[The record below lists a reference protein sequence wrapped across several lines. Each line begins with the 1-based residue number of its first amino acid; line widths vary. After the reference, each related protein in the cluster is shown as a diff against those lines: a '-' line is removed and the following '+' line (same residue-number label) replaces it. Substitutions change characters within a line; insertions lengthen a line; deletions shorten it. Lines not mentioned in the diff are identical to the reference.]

1 MHSLSFHSLRIA
13 LAASLAASS
22 ALPASALTLRNLEPK
37 PQTVTLIEGGEER
50 TLTVGPKQ
58 PLAGICPKGC
68 IVELNNGDRYAF
80 DGPEAIALE
89 DGLLFF
95 DELAD

>member
-1 MHSLSFHSLRIA
+1 MQSLRLA
-13 LAASLAASS
+13 LAAALVAAS
-22 ALPASALTLRNLEPK
+22 AAPVSALTLRNLEAK
-37 PQTVTLIEGGEER
+37 PQTIILIEGDEQQ

-58 PLAGICPKGC
+58 PLAGICLKGC
-68 IVELNNGDRYAF
+68 VVELDNGDRYAF

-95 DELAD
+95 DDRRH